1 MTYSELI
8 AKLVSIEKQTGLY
21 LSDTCVDHENA
32 GQDAT
37 DQQLYDVALSAAAE
51 RAHDEG
57 FDINELFG
65 FNIW

>member
-8 AKLVSIEKQTGLY
+8 VKLVSIEKQTGLY

-51 RAHDEG
+51 RADDEG